1 MDTTKE
7 LLNRITRPAYQQ
19 TTDFAGE
26 LALIVSEIL
35 TFRKDVIEY
44 WMDHND
50 INLYAALRD
59 IFNYGLDA
67 ILKMREGQK

>member
-1 MDTTKE
+1 MDTSKQ
-7 LLNRITRPAYQQ
+7 LLNRITRAEYMQ
-19 TTDFAGE
+19 TTEFAGE
-26 LALIVSEIL
+26 LALIVSEML
-35 TFRKDVIEY
+35 VFRKHTVEY
-44 WMDHND
+44 WMDRND